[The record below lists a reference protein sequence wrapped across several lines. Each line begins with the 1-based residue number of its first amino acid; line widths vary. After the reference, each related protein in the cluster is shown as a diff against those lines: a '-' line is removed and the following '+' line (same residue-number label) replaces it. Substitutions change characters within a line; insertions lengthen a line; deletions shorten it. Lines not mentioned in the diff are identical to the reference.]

1 MFKLNLIVFRG
12 LLASSILKAQ
22 TFSPTFSHVY
32 AALVAI
38 INSKFPN
45 IGQLI
50 LKRLVI
56 QFKRAFRTN
65 NKDLCIVVSRFIG
78 QLANQRV
85 VSHLMF
91 FRNNFYF
98 KKPLKSYLVFF

>member
-1 MFKLNLIVFRG
+1 
-12 LLASSILKAQ
+12 LASSILKAQ
-22 TFSPTFSHVY
+22 AFSPTFSHVY

-56 QFKRAFRTN
+56 QFNRSFRIN
-65 NKDLCIVVSRFIG
+65 NKENCVIVSRFIAH
-78 QLANQRV
+78 LANQRV
-85 VSHLMF
+85 VSI
-91 FRNNFYF
+91 
-98 KKPLKSYLVFF
+98 